1 MVGDDTFYQQKKATF
16 HKPSKLF
23 SEQQQQRR
31 EKKEVEE
38 LVYQMA
44 LEPLR
49 SHQSEQAKLTSQQQ
63 VKGGKKKKPLEI
75 IIRPKK
81 LGCPVLAMRNFPH
94 KTSCVRSL
102 CPDMESADRT
112 N

>member
-1 MVGDDTFYQQKKATF
+1 MVGDDTFSQQKKATF

-31 EKKEVEE
+31 EKKKEVEE

-49 SHQSEQAKLTSQQQ
+49 SHQSEQAKL
-63 VKGGKKKKPLEI
+63 
-75 IIRPKK
+75 
-81 LGCPVLAMRNFPH
+81 LANN
-94 KTSCVRSL
+94 K
-102 CPDMESADRT
+102 
-112 N
+112 

>member
-1 MVGDDTFYQQKKATF
+1 MVGDDTFSQQKKATF

-31 EKKEVEE
+31 KKKEVEE

-49 SHQSEQAKLTSQQQ
+49 SHQSEQAKL
-63 VKGGKKKKPLEI
+63 
-75 IIRPKK
+75 
-81 LGCPVLAMRNFPH
+81 LANN
-94 KTSCVRSL
+94 K
-102 CPDMESADRT
+102 
-112 N
+112 